1 MALSTTLIFLMTN
14 LSLSVLSHRMAGFTV
29 MVLNSIGL
37 FLFITA
43 RLQESLEVFEMLF
56 AAFNAN
62 QAAAFV

>member
-1 MALSTTLIFLMTN
+1 
-14 LSLSVLSHRMAGFTV
+14 
-29 MVLNSIGL
+29 L